1 MEVRGDANAPVKGVT
16 VANLTIAHA
25 AATFLEPYEV
35 SSGGDWA
42 IHRGAAVFIDGAH
55 DVHVEGNHFDQVD
68 GNGLF
73 LSRHVSGRP
82 LMNAEVFEL
91 ETCRR
96 PRDGEFT
103 LMSVDPQ
110 VRNCSVRLNAMT
122 DIGDSGIL
130 VVGASGAHR
139 TYQATNLNYPA
150 YNTIEKN
157 YVGNNGVWSK
167 QTAAY
172 YKSVARENYVLDNVF
187 HDGPRSGVNYNDGAM
202 GGEVM
207 RGNMLL
213 NYVKVRIRQFY

>member
-1 MEVRGDANAPVKGVT
+1 M
-16 VANLTIAHA
+16 
-25 AATFLEPYEV
+25 
-35 SSGGDWA
+35 
-42 IHRGAAVFIDGAH
+42 AAVHLTDERVG
-55 DVHVEGNHFDQVD
+55 
-68 GNGLF
+68 
-73 LSRHVSGRP
+73 
-82 LMNAEVFEL
+82 
-91 ETCRR
+91 TCRR
-96 PRDGEFT
+96 PRDGEIALNSFD
-103 LMSVDPQ
+103 VQ
-110 VRNCSVRLNAMT
+110 VRNSSVRLNAMT

-157 YVGNNGVWSK
+157 YIGNNGVWSK

-213 NYVKVRIRQFY
+213 NYVKVRICQRHSSLCIHMQRTVGICHRHYVQQLI